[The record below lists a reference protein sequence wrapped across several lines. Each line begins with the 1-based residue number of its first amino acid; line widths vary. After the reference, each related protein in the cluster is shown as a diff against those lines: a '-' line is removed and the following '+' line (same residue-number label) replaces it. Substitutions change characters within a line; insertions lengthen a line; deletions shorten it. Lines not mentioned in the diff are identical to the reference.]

1 MQARGKLVSV
11 PNCATAV
18 NSTWQISLGRNR
30 MSGHIV
36 AVNMQSPTSD
46 LVARGCK
53 RGGGRQRR
61 LQNELI

>member
-36 AVNMQSPTSD
+36 AVNMQSPASD
-46 LVARGCK
+46 LVARAAEDASA
-53 RGGGRQRR
+53 GGGGGDCGM
-61 LQNELI
+61 N